1 MTQHLDAHNTAGAL
15 KLEPPKSPRLRVAVV
30 GGGVGR
36 AHALA
41 YNALPDHYELVCIC
55 DLDIAKAETLANEVG
70 ANKTDSNKTGS
81 NKTGTV
87 GFTASFSE
95 LLERNDI
102 DLIDICTPPHLH
114 VPMVTQTIQAGKHAI
129 CEKPIA
135 ASLKDVDALIA
146 LEQLSLGQGNPKR
159 IMPIFQYRF
168 GHGLQKLEL
177 LKGLGLLGKA
187 HVATVET
194 HWRRGAWYYIPE
206 WRGKW
211 ATELGGGLLGHAIHA
226 HDMLSCIM
234 GSVKSVYARVATR
247 VNPIEVEDCAAVTL
261 EMHDGSLVSLS
272 MTLGSSAEISRHRFA
287 FANLV
292 AESNTRPYTSS
303 GDPWTF
309 TADTPEL
316 QSTIEAALA
325 AFQPQPE
332 GYAGQFLR
340 LHRALE
346 TGAALPVTLQ
356 DARASLELVTAMYRS
371 ARTGQAVQL
380 PIISSDSDYQSWL
393 P

>member
-1 MTQHLDAHNTAGAL
+1 MTQHLDAHNTAGVIRS
-15 KLEPPKSPRLRVAVV
+15 ERPTSPRLRVAVV
-30 GGGVGR
+30 GCGVGR

-41 YNALPDHYELVCIC
+41 YNALPDHFELVSIC
-55 DLDIAKAETLANEVG
+55 DLDTAKAEALANEVNGIGTNDTG
-70 ANKTDSNKTGS
+70 ANGTS
-81 NKTGTV
+81 TV
-87 GFTASFSE
+87 GFTASFNE
-95 LLERNDI
+95 LLERDDI

-146 LEQLSLGQGNPKR
+146 LERTALEQGQHNR

-177 LKGLGLLGKA
+177 LKTLGLLGKA

-234 GSVKSVYARVATR
+234 GGVKSVYARVATR

-272 MTLGSSAEISRHRFA
+272 MTLGSSAEISRHRFT

-292 AESNTRPYTSS
+292 AESNIRPYTSS

-316 QSTIEAALA
+316 QQAIDTALA
-325 AFQPQPE
+325 SFQAQPE

-340 LHRALE
+340 FHQALQ

-356 DARASLELVTAMYRS
+356 DARDSLELVTAMYRS
-371 ARTGQAVQL
+371 ARTGLAVQL
-380 PIISSDSDYQSWL
+380 PITSSDSDYQSWL

>member
-1 MTQHLDAHNTAGAL
+1 MTQHLDAHNTAGVIRS
-15 KLEPPKSPRLRVAVV
+15 ERPTSPRLRVAVV
-30 GGGVGR
+30 GCGVGR

-41 YNALPDHYELVCIC
+41 YNALPDHFELVSIC
-55 DLDIAKAETLANEVG
+55 DLDIAKAEALANEVNTNG
-70 ANKTDSNKTGS
+70 IS
-81 NKTGTV
+81 TV
-87 GFTASFSE
+87 GFTASFND
-95 LLERNDI
+95 LLERDDI

-146 LEQLSLGQGNPKR
+146 LERTALEQSKLGQGRHSR

-177 LKGLGLLGKA
+177 LKSHGLLGKA

-226 HDMLSCIM
+226 HDMLSCII
-234 GSVKSVYARVATR
+234 GGVKSVYARVATR

-272 MTLGSSAEISRHRFA
+272 MTLGSSAEISRHRFT

-316 QSTIEAALA
+316 QQAIDTALA
-325 AFQPQPE
+325 TFEAQPE

-340 LHRALE
+340 FHRALQ

-356 DARASLELVTAMYRS
+356 DARDSLELVTAMYRS

-380 PIISSDSDYQSWL
+380 PITSSDSDYQSWL

>member
-1 MTQHLDAHNTAGAL
+1 MTQHLDAHNTAGSL
-15 KLEPPKSPRLRVAVV
+15 QLEPPASSRLRVAVI
-30 GGGVGR
+30 GCGVGR

-41 YNALPDHYELVCIC
+41 YQALPDHFEIVSIC
-55 DLDIAKAETLANEVG
+55 DLDTDKAAALALEVG
-70 ANKTDSNKTGS
+70 TGGHTS
-81 NKTGTV
+81 D
-87 GFTASFSE
+87 FAS
-95 LLERNDI
+95 LLGRTDI
-102 DLIDICTPPHLH
+102 DVIDICTPPHLH

-146 LEQLSLGQGNPKR
+146 LEQGSSKR

-168 GHGLQKLEL
+168 GHGLQKLALLKNLEL
-177 LKGLGLLGKA
+177 LGTA

-194 HWRRGAWYYIPE
+194 HWRRGAWYYLPE

-226 HDMLSCIM
+226 HDMLSLIM
-234 GSVKSVYARVATR
+234 GGVKSVYARVATR
-247 VNPIEVEDCAAVTL
+247 VNPIEVEDCAAVSL
-261 EMHDGSLVSLS
+261 EMHDGALVSLS
-272 MTLGSSAEISRHRFA
+272 MTLGSSHEISRHRFA
-287 FANLV
+287 FSNVV

-309 TADTPEL
+309 TGDTPEL
-316 QSTIEAALA
+316 QQAIEAALT
-325 AFQPQPE
+325 AFQMQPE

-340 LHRALE
+340 FHQALE
-346 TGAALPVTLQ
+346 SGTALPVTLQ
-356 DARASLELVTAMYRS
+356 DARDSLELVTAMYRS

-380 PIISSDSDYQSWL
+380 PIRSSDADYQSWL

>member
-1 MTQHLDAHNTAGAL
+1 MTQHLDAHDTAGSL
-15 KLEPPKSPRLRVAVV
+15 QLEPPKSPRLRVALI
-30 GGGVGR
+30 GCGVGR

-41 YNALPDHYELVCIC
+41 YKALPDHFELVSIC
-55 DLDIAKAETLANEVG
+55 DLDTTKAETLALEVG
-70 ANKTDSNKTGS
+70 AAGH
-81 NKTGTV
+81 
-87 GFTASFSE
+87 TADFA
-95 LLERNDI
+95 LLLRRDDI
-102 DLIDICTPPHLH
+102 DVIDICTPPHLH

-146 LEQLSLGQGNPKR
+146 LEQSSTKR

-168 GHGLQKLEL
+168 GHGLQKLAL
-177 LKGLGLLGKA
+177 LKKHDLLGTA

-194 HWRRGAWYYIPE
+194 HWRRGAWYYLPE

-226 HDMLSCIM
+226 HDMLSLVM
-234 GSVKSVYARVATR
+234 GGVKSVYAKVATR

-261 EMHDGSLVSLS
+261 EMRDGSLVSLS
-272 MTLGSSAEISRHRFA
+272 MTLGSPHEISRHRFA
-287 FANLV
+287 FANAV

-309 TADTPEL
+309 TGDTPEL
-316 QSTIEAALA
+316 QHAIDAALA
-325 AFQPQPE
+325 SFQAQPE

-340 LHRALE
+340 FHQALE

-356 DARASLELVTAMYRS
+356 DARDSLELVTAMYRS
-371 ARTGQAVQL
+371 ARTGKAVQL
-380 PIISSDSDYQSWL
+380 PIRSSDADYQSWL